1 MNDYTSSLNE
11 VKNLY
16 EQIIE
21 ITNNF
26 SLLSV
31 ICILSVLI
39 LVLWPKGDNKNEN

>member
-1 MNDYTSSLNE
+1 MNDYISSLND

-21 ITNNF
+21 ITSNF

-31 ICILSVLI
+31 VCILSVLI
-39 LVLWPKGDNKNEN
+39 LVFWPKGGNKNEN

>member
-1 MNDYTSSLNE
+1 MNDYILS
-11 VKNLY
+11 LY

-31 ICILSVLI
+31 VCILSVLI
-39 LVLWPKGDNKNEN
+39 LVLWPKGNNKNEN